1 MLLGE
6 WWVAN
11 PTGAAEAYQPPEPAE
26 RVPGTLREV
35 ARGEFALETIG
46 FLGDPPFMAGGPAA
60 SDRQRPDIWGTDRD
74 ATSYSLFDNLRSN
87 STWSSGHVSDGYED
101 WQVGWLAKGNAWVTS
116 DEECSSARIQ
126 VDDLRAWSLY
136 RQPNNIEFNDVRD
149 TATIDFRKE
158 TLGNKMLGDT
168 SVSLIRDSSYTF
180 SSADQAPGR
189 HFSYANVVYW
199 KVEGPVGLRTIVE
212 EWIDLFE
219 SFSRFMT
226 MEPSVVSGIKC
237 HLGDSGNRRLEVELI
252 SPRLP
257 RDNQV
262 TDRDDGQST
271 HKYLITLRALQDL
284 SIDPMEILANY
295 WQKVANGNAHM
306 AMTLHLESQ
315 DGLLS
320 SGADSAL
327 LDAVRSV
334 ESLYAAQNPGVRVDH
349 VPVQDKIDDAV
360 SCARDVGIQILDAWP
375 ELREIG
381 RLRRDVAHGR
391 GRPSASFGLRC
402 LGGSIALQWIQRLRL
417 LVELG
422 IGEAAAHSIVSNSFQ
437 YPRYLQTLR
446 DWSTELGAQP
456 AR

>member
-11 PTGAAEAYQPPEPAE
+11 PTEAADAYEPPEPAE

-35 ARGEFALETIG
+35 AHGEFALETIG
-46 FLGDPPFMAGGPAA
+46 FLGDLPFMAGGLAA
-60 SDRQRPDIWGTDRD
+60 SDSIWGMDRD
-74 ATSYSLFDNLRSN
+74 ATCYSLFDNLRSN
-87 STWSSGHVSDGYED
+87 STWSYGHVSDGYED
-101 WQVGWLAKGNAWVTS
+101 WQVGWLAKGNDWVTS
-116 DEECSSARIQ
+116 DEECSSARIR

-136 RQPNNIEFNDVRD
+136 RQPNNIEFNDARD
-149 TATIDFRKE
+149 TATIDLRKE
-158 TLGNKMLGDT
+158 TLGTKMLGDT
-168 SVSLIRDSSYTF
+168 CVSLIRDSSYRF
-180 SSADQAPGR
+180 SSADQAPGH

-199 KVEGPVGLRTIVE
+199 RVEGPVGLRTIVE

-226 MEPSVVSGIKC
+226 MEPSVVSGIDC
-237 HLGDSGNRRLEVELI
+237 DLGDSGSRRLEVELI

-257 RDNQV
+257 RDNQA
-262 TDRDDGQST
+262 TDRDDAQSS
-271 HKYLITLRALQDL
+271 HEYLTTLRAFQDL
-284 SIDPMEILANY
+284 SIDPMEVLANY
-295 WQKVANGNAHM
+295 WQEVANGDAYM

-320 SGADSAL
+320 SGAGSAL

-360 SCARDVGIQILDAWP
+360 SCAGDVGIQILDAWP
-375 ELREIG
+375 ELHEIG

-402 LGGSIALQWIQRLRL
+402 LGGSKALQWIQRLRL
-417 LVELG
+417 IVELG
-422 IGEAAAHSIVSNSFQ
+422 IRETVACSIVSGNHQ
-437 YPRYLQTLR
+437 YHRDLQTLR
-446 DWSTELGAQP
+446 VWSAELGARP
-456 AR
+456 VP